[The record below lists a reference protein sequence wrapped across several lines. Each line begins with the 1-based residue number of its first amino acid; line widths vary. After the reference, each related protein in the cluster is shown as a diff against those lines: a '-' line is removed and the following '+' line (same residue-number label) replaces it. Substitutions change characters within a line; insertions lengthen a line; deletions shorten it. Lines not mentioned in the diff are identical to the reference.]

1 MERRK
6 YICIFFG
13 MLVKDEEVKGRKLV
27 KGGEV
32 VLILKENGSACI
44 FLRSEG
50 KD

>member
-13 MLVKDEEVKGRKLV
+13 MLVKDEEIKGEKLV

-32 VLILKENGSACI
+32 VLILEVAVYFYDRRARI
-44 FLRSEG
+44 EE
-50 KD
+50 